1 MTEKEIWKDVVGY
14 EGFYK
19 VSNKGNVYSIARMD
33 TIGRKC
39 GGSTLRPRPHP
50 DGYLQVSLYK
60 DGVRKHKLIHRL
72 VANAFIPN
80 PKKYSEVNHRD
91 EVKTNNELSNL
102 EWCDTKHNV
111 NYGTRNTRV
120 SRKLSK
126 KVRAVNVETGE
137 VVTFSSTME
146 ARNKGYS
153 SSVSLACRGVFKS
166 GKGNL
171 IGDGHLYRGHRWCYE

>member
-1 MTEKEIWKDVVGY
+1 MTESEVWKDVVGY

-19 VSNKGNVYSIARMD
+19 VSNKGNVKSVERLD
-33 TIGRKC
+33 TIGRRC
-39 GGSTLRPRPHP
+39 GGLILKPRHHKH
-50 DGYLQVSLYK
+50 GYFHVALYK
-60 DGVRKHKLIHRL
+60 NGKKKNKLIHRI
-72 VANAFIPN
+72 VAEAFISN
-80 PKKYSEVNHRD
+80 PKSFLEVNHLD
-91 EVKTNNELSNL
+91 ENKKNNEITNL

-120 SRKLSK
+120 SQKLSK

-166 GKGNL
+166 SKGNL
-171 IGDGHLYRGHRWCYE
+171 IGNGHLYRGHWWYYE